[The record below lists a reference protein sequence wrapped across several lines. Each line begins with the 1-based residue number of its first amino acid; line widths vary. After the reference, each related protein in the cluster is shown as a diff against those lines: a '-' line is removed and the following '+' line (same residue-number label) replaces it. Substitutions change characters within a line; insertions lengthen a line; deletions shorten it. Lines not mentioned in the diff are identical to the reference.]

1 MGQEARSG
9 LQRAV
14 LRYLPNAITVARAL
28 FGPACAWAL
37 VVHGANRLAFW
48 LFLLAICTDLAD
60 GWVARRVGAISAT
73 GKWLDGL
80 SDKVLTDVIW
90 VALASIGFAP
100 WWLAILIIARDLG
113 VILAWVWALR
123 VGKRWEASA
132 MGQVMV
138 AFEGTALCV
147 LLFHGPWLDI
157 HWPSVGTAIGTI
169 GLALSL
175 WSVVGY
181 VRTGPISATDP
192 RWLSTD

>member
-1 MGQEARSG
+1 MGQESRSG

-100 WWLAILIIARDLG
+100 WWLAILILARDLG